1 MYMIFKIFLQIRVSK
16 LIKKEQAEN
25 NAHQN
30 IPMKPYQMQQ
40 QNGGVTP
47 YHIQSSGTANYMQGN
62 HNLSYH
68 V

>member
-1 MYMIFKIFLQIRVSK
+1 MIFKIFLQLRVSK
-16 LIKKEQAEN
+16 LIKKDQAEN

-30 IPMKPYQMQQ
+30 IPMKPFQIQQ
-40 QNGGVTP
+40 SGGP
-47 YHIQSSGTANYMQGN
+47 YHIQSGTPNYMQGN